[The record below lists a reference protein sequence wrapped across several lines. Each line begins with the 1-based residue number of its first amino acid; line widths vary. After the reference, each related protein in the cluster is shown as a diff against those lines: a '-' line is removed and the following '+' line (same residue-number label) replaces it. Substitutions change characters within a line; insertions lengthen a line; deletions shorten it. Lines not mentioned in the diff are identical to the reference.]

1 MHGQCSA
8 AEHQMELLL
17 AASGQENYYRLDA
30 ELNGVNDEMDDA
42 SEENLEALE
51 RFAGTLIATES
62 AQLDTIVERL

>member
-1 MHGQCSA
+1 
-8 AEHQMELLL
+8 
-17 AASGQENYYRLDA
+17 
-30 ELNGVNDEMDDA
+30 MDDA